1 VLIVEAS
8 LARSSQL
15 RVVYLNFIDKIST
28 TLSSRLFQESYALE
42 FLNFLNK
49 ETVPI
54 LIQ

>member
-1 VLIVEAS
+1 VEAS

-15 RVVYLNFIDKIST
+15 RVVYLSFIEKVST
-28 TLSSRLFQESYALE
+28 TLSSRLFQESYAAE

-49 ETVPI
+49 ETVPT